1 MKTFQL
7 FQIPPRQ
14 YQKHNNQVQNCTV
27 AGTLIGG
34 FPGDLFEAP
43 DFMAN
48 TIRPL
53 SYVFNDFVHLLM
65 QSHVPLFIHG
75 SRPSAVEQE
84 IAEFFVCWWEE
95 KNERKRP
102 KQPNYIK
109 SLPAIKISVTAEN
122 QQKAKRTQR
131 VVLIA
136 R

>member
-1 MKTFQL
+1 M
-7 FQIPPRQ
+7 
-14 YQKHNNQVQNCTV
+14 

-109 SLPAIKISVTAEN
+109 SQPAIKISVTAEN